1 MNPIRKWHDLLG
13 KKAATK
19 INSVLE
25 AGGGTSAL
33 LTKDTPGTRDF
44 ALVEAER
51 LGFLA
56 RSTRMGRIDFYR
68 YGPVFDFTLTPA
80 GDAARRSV
88 NLGVACDR

>member
-1 MNPIRKWHDLLG
+1 MNLIQMWHGLLR
-13 KKAATK
+13 KKAATEM
-19 INSVLE
+19 NSVLE

-56 RSTRMGRIDFYR
+56 RSTRMGRIDLYR

-80 GDAARRSV
+80 GDAARRRVKSD
-88 NLGVACDR
+88 VARDR

>member
-1 MNPIRKWHDLLG
+1 MNLIQRWHSLLG
-13 KKAATK
+13 KKAATEV
-19 INSVLE
+19 NSVLE

-80 GDAARRSV
+80 GEAARRCV
-88 NLGVACDR
+88 NLDVASDR